1 MRISCLNSTLE
12 MGFNVDNTLKVLL
25 GVLGFAGVVTFL
37 ATTLNTPD
45 ALEPNPVTASTTP
58 KAAPQPPAAVD
69 ENATDNEVV
78 VDDEDVT
85 KEELDSFGD
94 PSVELP
100 GDEEEEES
108 PAYNGPQLEE
118 SNNSSEGPPPPPP
131 PGAVQ

>member
-1 MRISCLNSTLE
+1 

-37 ATTLNTPD
+37 VTTLNTPD
-45 ALEPNPVTASTTP
+45 AIEPTPMVVDSAP
-58 KAAPQPPAAVD
+58 KAAPQPPTPAD
-69 ENATDNEVV
+69 ENAGDNEVV

-108 PAYNGPQLEE
+108 PAYNVPQPEE
-118 SNNSSEGPPPPPP
+118 SGNSSEGPPPPPP
-131 PGAVQ
+131 PGAAQ

>member
-1 MRISCLNSTLE
+1 

-45 ALEPNPVTASTTP
+45 ALEPTPVVAEAAP
-58 KAAPQPPAAVD
+58 KATPQPPAPAD
-69 ENATDNEVV
+69 ENAADNEVV

-100 GDEEEEES
+100 GDEEEEGT
-108 PAYNGPQLEE
+108 PAYNGPQPEE
-118 SNNSSEGPPPPPP
+118 SSNSSEGPPPPPP
-131 PGAVQ
+131 PGAAQ